1 MRHQKNTVKL
11 GRKEGHRKSML
22 SNLACSLI
30 EHSRI
35 KTTLAKAKAV
45 KPMAEKMVTL
55 GKKKTLHAR
64 RTALA
69 VLRQANIVKILFD
82 QVAPR
87 AATRKGGYTRIVK
100 LGQRI
105 SDASEMCFIEWVDS
119 ATEVETAT
127 PEAKAPKKVAVK
139 KATEK
144 VATEKKVV
152 EKKAP
157 EKVVAEKV
165 VAEKKPAAPRKPAA
179 KKAAKPASTETE
191 SEEKAAD

>member
-45 KPMAEKMVTL
+45 KPLAEKMVTL

-69 VLRQANIVKILFD
+69 VLRQADIVKMLFD
-82 QVAPR
+82 DVAPR
-87 AATRKGGYTRIVK
+87 AADRKGGYTRIIK
-100 LGQRI
+100 LGQRK
-105 SDASEMCFIEWVDS
+105 SDASEMCFIEWVDV
-119 ATEVETAT
+119 AVTVETAL
-127 PEAKAPKKVAVK
+127 PEPKAAKVAK
-139 KATEK
+139 
-144 VATEKKVV
+144 
-152 EKKAP
+152 
-157 EKVVAEKV
+157 
-165 VAEKKPAAPRKPAA
+165 KPAA
-179 KKAAKPASTETE
+179 KKAEPAAEGEAKPAKKPRAKKTDEP
-191 SEEKAAD
+191 AAE